1 MTIRHSIS
9 RWCFESRMPPEKL
22 ISTAAK
28 LGFDGIELVGQEHW
42 GAIRSAGLDIAAVV
56 GHDSLGDGLNK
67 VANHDR
73 IEREIVENLKL
84 AEKYS
89 IRNLICF
96 SGNRHGE
103 SDERGLD
110 VTAAGLRRVAKA
122 AEEADVYLVLELLNS
137 RVNHAGYQCDRTAWG
152 VEVIKRVESPQ
163 VKLLYD
169 IYHMQ
174 IMEGDLIR
182 TIQDNH
188 EHFVHYH
195 TAGNPGRNNLD
206 ETQEIYYPAV
216 IAAIRDTG
224 YDGYVGHEFIPVG
237 DPVEAL
243 KNALQVCTI

>member
-1 MTIRHSIS
+1 
-9 RWCFESRMPPEKL
+9 MPPEEL
-22 ISTAAK
+22 ISSAVE
-28 LGFDGIELVGQEHW
+28 LGFDGIELVGQQHW
-42 GAIRSAGLDIAAVV
+42 DVIRGAGLEIAAVA

-67 VANHDR
+67 TGNHDR
-73 IEREIVENLKL
+73 IEKEIIENLKL
-84 AEKYS
+84 AEQYS

-103 SDERGLD
+103 SDEQGID
-110 VTAAGLRRVAKA
+110 VTAEGLRRVAKA
-122 AEEADVYLVLELLNS
+122 AEDADVYLVLELLNS
-137 RVNHAGYQCDRTAWG
+137 KVNHAGYQCDRTDWG
-152 VEVIKRVESPQ
+152 VKVIDRVESSR

-188 EHFVHYH
+188 EHFAHYH

-216 IAAIRDTG
+216 IAAVRETG

-237 DPVEAL
+237 DPSEAL
-243 KNALQVCTI
+243 RNALHVCKL

>member
-9 RWCFESRMPPEKL
+9 WWCFANQMSPEKL
-22 ISTAAK
+22 ISSAVE
-28 LGFDGIELVGQEHW
+28 LGFHGIELVDQEHW
-42 GAIRSAGLDIAAVV
+42 DPIRDAGLDIAAVV
-56 GHDSLGDGLNK
+56 GHESLGDGLNK
-67 VANHDR
+67 AGNHDR

-84 AEKYS
+84 AEKYA

-103 SDERGLD
+103 SDERGIE
-110 VTAAGLRRVAKA
+110 VTAKGLRRVAKA
-122 AEEADVYLVLELLNS
+122 AEEADVYLVVELLNS
-137 RVNHAGYQCDRTAWG
+137 KVNHVGYQCDRTEWG
-152 VEVIKRVESPQ
+152 VEVIKRVGSPR

-182 TIQDNH
+182 TIRDNH
-188 EHFVHYH
+188 EYFAHYH

-206 ETQEIYYPAV
+206 DTQEIYYPAV

-243 KNALQVCTI
+243 RNALQVCTL

>member
-9 RWCFESRMPPEKL
+9 WWCFESLMPPEKL
-22 ISTAAK
+22 ISTAVE
-28 LGFDGIELVGQEHW
+28 LGFDGIELVRQQHW
-42 GAIRSAGLDIAAVV
+42 EAIRDAGLEIAAVV
-56 GHDSLGDGLNK
+56 GHESLGDGLNK
-67 VANHDR
+67 AANHDR
-73 IEREIVENLKL
+73 IEREIIENLTL
-84 AEKYS
+84 AEEYS
-89 IRNLICF
+89 IRRLICF
-96 SGNRHGE
+96 TGNRHGE
-103 SDERGLD
+103 SDERGLE
-110 VTAAGLRRVAKA
+110 VTAEGLRQVAKA
-122 AEEADVYLVLELLNS
+122 AEEADVYLALELLNS
-137 RVNHAGYQCDRTAWG
+137 KVNHPGYRCDRTEWG
-152 VEVIKRVESPQ
+152 VEVIKRVASPR
-163 VKLLYD
+163 VGLLYD

-188 EHFVHYH
+188 EHFAHYH

-243 KNALQVCTI
+243 KNALEVCTI

>member
-1 MTIRHSIS
+1 
-9 RWCFESRMPPEKL
+9 MPPEKL

>member
-1 MTIRHSIS
+1 MAIRHSIS
-9 RWCFESRMPPEKL
+9 WWCFESLMPPAKL
-22 ISTAAK
+22 ISTAVE
-28 LGFDGIELVGQEHW
+28 LGFDSIELVGQQHW
-42 GAIRSAGLDIAAVV
+42 DAIRDAGLEIAAVV
-56 GHDSLGDGLNK
+56 GHESLGDGLNK
-67 VANHDR
+67 TANHDR
-73 IEREIVENLKL
+73 IEREIIENLKL
-84 AEKYS
+84 AEEYS
-89 IRNLICF
+89 IRRLICF
-96 SGNRHGE
+96 TGNRHGE
-103 SDERGLD
+103 SDERGLE
-110 VTAAGLRRVAKA
+110 VTAEGLRRVAKA

-137 RVNHAGYQCDRTAWG
+137 KVNHAGYQCDRTAWG
-152 VEVIKRVESPQ
+152 VEVIKRVASPR
-163 VKLLYD
+163 VGLLYD

-188 EHFVHYH
+188 EHFAHYH

-243 KNALQVCTI
+243 KNALEVCTI

>member
-9 RWCFESRMPPEKL
+9 WWCFESLMPPEKL
-22 ISTAAK
+22 ISTAVE
-28 LGFDGIELVGQEHW
+28 LGFDGLELVGQQHW
-42 GAIRSAGLDIAAVV
+42 DTIRDAGLEIAAVV
-56 GHDSLGDGLNK
+56 GHESLG
-67 VANHDR
+67 
-73 IEREIVENLKL
+73 EIIENLKL
-84 AEKYS
+84 TEKYS
-89 IRNLICF
+89 IRRLICF

-103 SDERGLD
+103 SDERGID

-137 RVNHAGYQCDRTAWG
+137 KVNHAGYQCDLTEWG
-152 VEVIKRVESPQ
+152 VEVVNRVASPR

-188 EHFVHYH
+188 EHFAHYH

-224 YDGYVGHEFIPVG
+224 YKGYVGHEFIPVG

-243 KNALQVCTI
+243 KKALQVCKI

>member
-9 RWCFESRMPPEKL
+9 WWCFESLMPTEKL

-42 GAIRSAGLDIAAVV
+42 DAIRSAGLDIAAVA
-56 GHDSLGDGLNK
+56 GHESLGDGLNK
-67 VANHDR
+67 AGNHDR

-96 SGNRHGE
+96 SGNRHAE
-103 SDERGLD
+103 SDERGID

-122 AEEADVYLVLELLNS
+122 AEETDVYLVLELLNS
-137 RVNHAGYQCDRTAWG
+137 KVNHVGYQCDRTAWG
-152 VEVIKRVESPQ
+152 VEVIKRVESPR

-188 EHFVHYH
+188 EHFAHYH

-243 KNALQVCTI
+243 KNALHVSTL